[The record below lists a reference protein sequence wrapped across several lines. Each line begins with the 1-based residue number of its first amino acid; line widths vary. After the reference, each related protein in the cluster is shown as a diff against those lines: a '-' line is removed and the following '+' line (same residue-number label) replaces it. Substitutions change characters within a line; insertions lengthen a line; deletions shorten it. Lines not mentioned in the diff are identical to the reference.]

1 MNKKL
6 NKFRFTKSKDEAL
19 SKRLKT
25 DIHFK
30 IEVENKLVDF
40 IDLLGY
46 DLRST
51 PIYAHIDHSTF
62 EGISW
67 KEAPLFLRNKSLYNH
82 TLKRYEQQKVSFCV
96 ESNILKHSFPLELK
110 NKIKYKNKQFY
121 GSDVE
126 DEVLHN
132 MHFLADN
139 MCGCY
144 FKKSSNILP
153 IDIDT
158 HKGQGSL
165 YSYQIMKEFISFM
178 KSEPIYMEVSHEG
191 GYHLFFKLDKEY
203 TYYEKKL
210 LVKEYIDKTKN
221 EIETPQKMRCPN
233 SLPYTP
239 VDSEFEV
246 FSYLDAID
254 RAVSLYNK
262 NPEVSLFPE
271 SIQSEELELKHQE
284 ILKPKPVRI
293 ENAIYQRKNKSDVK
307 LLTVDEFISS
317 TDLEI
322 STSNRIKPMY
332 KIICAG
338 KFNGWSI
345 DEICSVIYALDNKS
359 MPSKD
364 LSHWSYDTLYKEVE
378 ATHASCKTYAYE
390 FSSGKPD
397 KFISNIEHIPD
408 HILSLIDEPFI
419 KTLIRQVHKK
429 SSNYKVTKKN
439 INKFSIVFKE
449 MVGSIFY
456 YTHNN
461 RITKNNHSQKYL
473 IGAQFSE
480 SYAQALSEFY
490 SFENINTWGIVN
502 SILKHS
508 SYFKQYKHNSRGWK
522 FDPQNPELNFCRQF
536 DIFSNKDHVLFN
548 DKSKVSFLIFNSIKE
563 FILIHSVKHKVMNY
577 LNYVEVILYNEV
589 FSLVNSVSLRMKDKF
604 SIDVDVGL
612 CYG

>member
-1 MNKKL
+1 LNKKL

-25 DIHFK
+25 DIHFQ

-46 DLRST
+46 DLKST
-51 PIYAHIDHSTF
+51 PIYAHIDQSTF

-67 KEAPLFLRNKSLYNH
+67 KEAPMFLRQKSVYDPK
-82 TLKRYEQQKVSFCV
+82 LKRYEWQKVSFCV

-110 NKIKYKNKQFY
+110 NKIKYKHKQFY
-121 GSDVE
+121 GSGIDNE
-126 DEVLHN
+126 ILHN

-144 FKKSSNILP
+144 FKHSSNILP
-153 IDIDT
+153 IDIDV

-165 YSYQIMKEFISFM
+165 YSYQIMKDFISFM
-178 KSEPIYMEVSHEG
+178 KSEPIFMEVSNEG

-203 TYYEKKL
+203 SYYEKKL
-210 LVKEYIDKTKN
+210 LVQEYINKTGN

-239 VDSEFEV
+239 VDSDGEILA
-246 FSYLDAID
+246 YLDAID
-254 RAVSLYNK
+254 RAIILYNQK
-262 NPEVSLFPE
+262 SEVVLFPE
-271 SIQSEELELKHQE
+271 SVQSEELKQKQEEL
-284 ILKPKPVRI
+284 LKPKKVRI
-293 ENAIYQRKNKSDVK
+293 ENAIYQRSIKSKIK
-307 LLTVDEFISS
+307 LLSPKEFIET

-322 STSNRIKPMY
+322 STSNRVIPMY

-338 KFNGWSI
+338 KFNNWTLE
-345 DEICSVIYALDNKS
+345 EICDIILALDNKA

-364 LSHWSYDTLYKEVE
+364 LSRWSYSKLLSEVE
-378 ATHASCKTYAYE
+378 RTYNTCKTFTYE
-390 FSSGKPD
+390 NFYGEPD
-397 KFISNIEHIPD
+397 QFISNIKYIPE
-408 HILSLIDEPFI
+408 HILSLIDDSFI
-419 KTLIRQVHKK
+419 KTLIKQVHKK

-449 MVGSIFY
+449 MIGSIFY

-461 RITKNNHSQKYL
+461 RITKNNYSQKFL
-473 IGAQFSE
+473 IGAQFSK
-480 SYAQALSEFY
+480 SYADSLEEFY
-490 SFENINTWGIVN
+490 FSESDTVNVWGIMN

-508 SYFKQYKHNSRGWK
+508 SYFNQYKHNYRGWK
-522 FDPQNPELNFCRQF
+522 YDPHNPELNFCRQF
-536 DIFSNKDHVLFN
+536 DIFSNKDHVIFN
-548 DKSKVSFLIFNSIKE
+548 DKHEVSLLIFNSFKE
-563 FILIHSVKHKVMNY
+563 FILRFNRVNAWVSFIKVS
-577 LNYVEVILYNEV
+577 LYNEV
-589 FSLVNSVSLRMKDKF
+589 FSLVNSVSLRIKDQF
-604 SIDVDVGL
+604 LINPDVGL